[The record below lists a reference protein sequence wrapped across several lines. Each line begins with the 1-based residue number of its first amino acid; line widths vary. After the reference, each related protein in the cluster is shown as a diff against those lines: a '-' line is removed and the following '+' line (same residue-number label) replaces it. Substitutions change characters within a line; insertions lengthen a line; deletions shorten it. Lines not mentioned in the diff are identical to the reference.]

1 MIIYAIIEEIMRTVT
16 FNEVEND
23 LKYVLDQ
30 VSNNSDYTIIARN
43 KGLEDVVMMSL
54 ETFNGY
60 METLHLLSSP
70 ANAAHLKKS
79 IEQYRNGEIYEKE
92 LIDE

>member
-1 MIIYAIIEEIMRTVT
+1 MRTIT
-16 FNEVEND
+16 FNEAENN

-43 KGLEDVVMMSL
+43 KASEDVVMMSL
-54 ETFNGY
+54 ETFNSY

-70 ANAAHLKKS
+70 VNAAHLKKS